1 MDGNRKYKDSVF
13 SRLFSDPDVLREL
26 YAALEGVPV
35 PDGTPV
41 TVNTMEN
48 VLFMGRVNDVSFQLG
63 DRLVVV
69 VEHQSSLNPNMP
81 LRALMY
87 IARLYEKVID
97 GRKIYSTSTVRVP
110 SPEFFV
116 LYNGKDP
123 CPDEKV
129 LRLSDAFADTAGLL
143 PPGPPALDLAVKVL
157 NINRGHNAK
166 RLRKSRVLSQYSAFI
181 AKVRDGEKAGL
192 PAAEAIK
199 RAVQWC
205 VRHDILRQFL
215 EANSSEVTN
224 MLITEWNWNDALAVR
239 WEEGVEKGIAL
250 EKKRSE
256 KKLEAERM
264 ATARALKAKG
274 VAVDVIADVTK
285 LAPEAIRKLR

>member
-1 MDGNRKYKDSVF
+1 MDGNRQYKDSVF
-13 SRLFSDPDVLREL
+13 AKLFSDPDALRDL
-26 YAALEGVPV
+26 YAALEGVRL
-35 PDGTPV
+35 PDGTPL
-41 TVNTMEN
+41 TVNTLEN
-48 VLFMGRVNDVSFQLG
+48 VFFMGRVNDVSFQLG
-63 DRLVVV
+63 DKLVVV

-81 LRALMY
+81 LRALLY

-97 GRKIYSTSTVRVP
+97 DRKIYSSSLVRVP
-110 SPEFFV
+110 VPEFFV
-116 LYNGKDP
+116 LYNGKAP
-123 CPDEKV
+123 CPDEQV

-157 NINRGHNAK
+157 NINRGHNAE

-205 VRHDILRQFL
+205 VRHDILKQFL

-250 EKKRSE
+250 EKERSE
-256 KKLEAERM
+256 KKAESR
-264 ATARALKAKG
+264 TEGHRAGAEGKG
-274 VAVDVIADVTK
+274 
-285 LAPEAIRKLR
+285 RRR